1 MAISDLKRFLV
12 PGALVVGGVTVGS
25 ILAPVALA
33 SADDD
38 TGSTDSSSETDS
50 DQSSDADSTEADGRR
65 GDGKGLRARHRIWHR
80 ARALAGDVV
89 TETLGM
95 TGEELR
101 SALSEGKSLADIA
114 VEQGVPVEDLTAALV
129 GAAEERIDQAVS
141 AGNLDEERAEEI
153 KAELAE
159 RIDEHVNRVHDGSTG
174 PRGNGHWHRHG
185 KHGHGAEA
193 VAEFLGMT
201 TDELRAAHEDGQT
214 LAEIA
219 QAQGVSEDELVN
231 FLLSKLQDRLDTAAE
246 NGRIDADQVDQILGE
261 AETRIEEHINGEG
274 DGEGRFG
281 RGHGHRRFGH
291 RHAHGPFHHGT
302 SADAAADG
310 AATDSAGGA

>member
-1 MAISDLKRFLV
+1 MAISNLKRFLV

-25 ILAPVALA
+25 LLAPVALA

-50 DQSSDADSTEADGRR
+50 DQSVESTDDDERHR
-65 GDGKGLRARHRIWHR
+65 TGKGLRARHRIWHR

-129 GAAEERIDQAVS
+129 GAAEERIDQAVA
-141 AGNLDEERAEEI
+141 AGNLDEERGEKI

-174 PRGNGHWHRHG
+174 PRGEGHWHRHG
-185 KHGHGAEA
+185 KHGHGAQA

-201 TDELRAAHEDGQT
+201 TEELRAAHEDGQT

-219 QAQGVSEDELVN
+219 QSQGVSEDELVD
-231 FLLSKLQDRLDTAAE
+231 FLLSKLQDRLDMAAE
-246 NGRIDADQVDQILGE
+246 NGRIDADQVEQILGE
-261 AETRIEEHINGEG
+261 AETRIEEHINGER
-274 DGEGRFG
+274 DGEGRLG

-291 RHAHGPFHHGT
+291 RHPHGPFHHGT
-302 SADAAADG
+302 
-310 AATDSAGGA
+310 

>member
-1 MAISDLKRFLV
+1 MAISELKRFLV

-25 ILAPVALA
+25 LLAPVALA

-50 DQSSDADSTEADGRR
+50 GESTEVESTEADGRHR
-65 GDGKGLRARHRIWHR
+65 NGKGLRARHRIWHR

-101 SALSEGKSLADIA
+101 SALSEGKSLADVA

-129 GAAEERIDQAVS
+129 GAAEERIDQAVA
-141 AGNLDEERAEEI
+141 AGNLEEERAEKI

-159 RIDEHVNRVHDGSTG
+159 RIDEHVNRVHDGSAG
-174 PRGNGHWHRHG
+174 PRGNGHWHQHS
-185 KHGHGAEA
+185 KHTHGAEA
-193 VAEFLGMT
+193 LAEFLGMT

-219 QAQGVSEDELVN
+219 QGQGVSEEDLVD
-231 FLLSKLQDRLDTAAE
+231 FLLSNLQDRLDTAAE
-246 NGRIDADQVDQILGE
+246 NGRIDADQVEKVLGE

-274 DGEGRFG
+274 DGEGR
-281 RGHGHRRFGH
+281 RHRRFGH
-291 RHAHGPFHHGT
+291 RHPHGPFHHGT
-302 SADAAADG
+302 SADAAADN
-310 AATDSAGGA
+310 AGGA